1 MTNRSLA
8 CALLLSTLA
17 CAAQHAGGARPNAA
31 VLLQA
36 DRDFARDTAARGTAG
51 WVAAFADDGAMLLG
65 GSPPLPSARRAARR
79 RPNT

>member
-1 MTNRSLA
+1 
-8 CALLLSTLA
+8 
-17 CAAQHAGGARPNAA
+17 